1 MNQVSF
7 DISSERR
14 GSAGAAGT
22 AGNAVHVRS
31 LSVDPAPG
39 CVERCSVRIFGTA
52 GLDRV
57 STLHETPAAA
67 LRHERYPVAA

>member
-14 GSAGAAGT
+14 GSEV
-22 AGNAVHVRS
+22 AVITVAVCSGRS
-31 LSVDPAPG
+31 I
-39 CVERCSVRIFGTA
+39 VRIFELP

-57 STLHETPAAA
+57 FTVHATLAAA
-67 LRHERYPVAA
+67 LRHEPYPVAA

>member
-14 GSAGAAGT
+14 GSEV
-22 AGNAVHVRS
+22 AVTTVA
-31 LSVDPAPG
+31 V
-39 CVERCSVRIFGTA
+39 CSDRRIVRIFELT

-57 STLHETPAAA
+57 STLHETLAAA
-67 LRHERYPVAA
+67 LRHEPYPVAA

>member
-14 GSAGAAGT
+14 GSEVAVT
-22 AGNAVHVRS
+22 AVAVCSGRS
-31 LSVDPAPG
+31 I
-39 CVERCSVRIFGTA
+39 VRIFGLP

-67 LRHERYPVAA
+67 LRHEPYPVAA